1 MRPTRLWKKL
11 TLKIVKLINYS
22 LIVFIFIF
30 VILSVS
36 IDPLESDNDYS
47 NDPPYDIPEVNLNVT
62 LNEDVYIDDD
72 INLES
77 TKPKNMLKK
86 NSQDIWTVKINTYK
100 NLEKLN
106 IDLTKLKASG
116 YKVYSRY
123 ESNSEDVYALYI
135 GPTLKRND
143 SLRVLKELDNM
154 EGLDP
159 EIRKYD

>member
-1 MRPTRLWKKL
+1 M
-11 TLKIVKLINYS
+11 KLINSS

-47 NDPPYDIPEVNLNVT
+47 NDPPYDIPEVNLNIT

-72 INLES
+72 INLDS

>member
-1 MRPTRLWKKL
+1 M
-11 TLKIVKLINYS
+11 KLINYS

-47 NDPPYDIPEVNLNVT
+47 NDPSYDIPEVNLNIT

-72 INLES
+72 INLDS

>member
-1 MRPTRLWKKL
+1 M
-11 TLKIVKLINYS
+11 KLINYS

-30 VILSVS
+30 IILSIS
-36 IDPLESDNDYS
+36 IDPLESDNNHS
-47 NDPPYDIPEVNLNVT
+47 NDPPYDIPEVNLNIT

-72 INLES
+72 INLDS

-135 GPTLKRND
+135 GPTLKRDD
-143 SLRVLKELDNM
+143 SLKVLKELDNM

>member
-1 MRPTRLWKKL
+1 M
-11 TLKIVKLINYS
+11 KLINYS

-47 NDPPYDIPEVNLNVT
+47 NDPSYDIPEVNLNIT

>member
-1 MRPTRLWKKL
+1 M
-11 TLKIVKLINYS
+11 KLINYS

-36 IDPLESDNDYS
+36 IDSLESDNDYS
-47 NDPPYDIPEVNLNVT
+47 NDPPYDIPEVNLNIT

-72 INLES
+72 INLDS

>member
-36 IDPLESDNDYS
+36 IDPLESENDYS
-47 NDPPYDIPEVNLNVT
+47 NDPPYDIPEVNLNIT

-72 INLES
+72 INLDS

>member
-47 NDPPYDIPEVNLNVT
+47 NDPPYDIPEVNLNIT

-72 INLES
+72 INLDS

-143 SLRVLKELDNM
+143 SLRVL
-154 EGLDP
+154 
-159 EIRKYD
+159 

>member
-1 MRPTRLWKKL
+1 M
-11 TLKIVKLINYS
+11 KLINYS

-30 VILSVS
+30 IILSIS
-36 IDPLESDNDYS
+36 IDPLEPDNNYS
-47 NDPPYDIPEVNLNVT
+47 NNPPYDIPEVDLNIA
-62 LNEDVYIDDD
+62 LNEKVYIDDD
-72 INLES
+72 INLDS

-135 GPTLKRND
+135 GPTLKRDD
-143 SLRVLKELDNM
+143 SIKVLKELDNM

>member
-1 MRPTRLWKKL
+1 MAYL
-11 TLKIVKLINYS
+11 
-22 LIVFIFIF
+22 FIFIF

-47 NDPPYDIPEVNLNVT
+47 NDPPYDIPEVNLNIT

-72 INLES
+72 INLDS

>member
-1 MRPTRLWKKL
+1 M
-11 TLKIVKLINYS
+11 KLINYS

-36 IDPLESDNDYS
+36 IDPLESDNDYI
-47 NDPPYDIPEVNLNVT
+47 NDPPYDIPEVNLNIT

-72 INLES
+72 INLDS

>member
-1 MRPTRLWKKL
+1 M
-11 TLKIVKLINYS
+11 KLINYS

-47 NDPPYDIPEVNLNVT
+47 NDPPYDISEVNLNIT

-72 INLES
+72 INLDS

-154 EGLDP
+154 QGLDP

>member
-1 MRPTRLWKKL
+1 M
-11 TLKIVKLINYS
+11 KLINYS

-47 NDPPYDIPEVNLNVT
+47 NDPPYDIPEVNLNIT

-72 INLES
+72 INLDS

-143 SLRVLKELDNM
+143 SLRVL
-154 EGLDP
+154 
-159 EIRKYD
+159 

>member
-1 MRPTRLWKKL
+1 M
-11 TLKIVKLINYS
+11 KLINYS

-47 NDPPYDIPEVNLNVT
+47 NDPPYDIPEVNLNIT

-72 INLES
+72 INLDS
-77 TKPKNMLKK
+77 TKPKNTLKK

-106 IDLTKLKASG
+106 IDLTRLKASG

>member
-1 MRPTRLWKKL
+1 
-11 TLKIVKLINYS
+11 VKLINYS

-47 NDPPYDIPEVNLNVT
+47 NDPPYDIPEVNLNIT

-72 INLES
+72 INLDS

-123 ESNSEDVYALYI
+123 ESDSEDVYALYI

>member
-1 MRPTRLWKKL
+1 M
-11 TLKIVKLINYS
+11 KLINYS

-47 NDPPYDIPEVNLNVT
+47 NDPPYDIPEVNLNIT

-72 INLES
+72 INLDS

-135 GPTLKRND
+135 GPTLKRHD

>member
-1 MRPTRLWKKL
+1 M
-11 TLKIVKLINYS
+11 KLINYS

-47 NDPPYDIPEVNLNVT
+47 NDPPYDIPEVNLNIT

-72 INLES
+72 INLDS
-77 TKPKNMLKK
+77 TKPKNLLKK

>member
-1 MRPTRLWKKL
+1 M
-11 TLKIVKLINYS
+11 KLINYS
-22 LIVFIFIF
+22 LLVFIFIF

-47 NDPPYDIPEVNLNVT
+47 NDPPYDIPEVNLNIT

-72 INLES
+72 INLDS

>member
-1 MRPTRLWKKL
+1 M
-11 TLKIVKLINYS
+11 KLINYS

-47 NDPPYDIPEVNLNVT
+47 NDPPYDIPEVNLNIT

-72 INLES
+72 INLDS